1 MKYVGYAWTVT
12 MGLVALAVEIL
23 LFLRNLQS
31 FERIVVSLLVMIYIN
46 LVFATASLSQ
56 QTSKMGL
63 GLSAFI
69 LRSESREI
77 GEETEEVLEAKDLLR
92 ETEEKAR
99 KSEIQFYI
107 NAAFNGIISLL
118 AIANLL
124 IATLGT

>member
-1 MKYVGYAWTVT
+1 MKYVGYAWTVSV
-12 MGLVALAVEIL
+12 GLVALAVEIL
-23 LFLRNLQS
+23 LFLRNLQP

-69 LRSESREI
+69 LSSESREI

-99 KSEIQFYI
+99 KSEI
-107 NAAFNGIISLL
+107 
-118 AIANLL
+118 
-124 IATLGT
+124 